1 MCQPCTRLVSGEWL
15 SGRRRISPSR
25 WNSATDGR
33 PNNRLEA
40 QIISYILNRSKSEPP
55 CGSKQSRRLNTLT
68 RKAQLK
74 GNVVLGLIDP
84 NVGQTPSVPLRKRE
98 CALALARLLPVPRTN
113 RRKPT
118 LSDLAQ
124 LIRDTHA
131 PVLEFGERARFMAAM
146 SIRGAVTCGG
156 YLREAK
162 ASEEM
167 QRGQFMRWLKKEC
180 NIEPRCARNYMRL
193 HIWVCSHQKEILEA
207 KPHSLR
213 QFYILAGILP
223 EDESK
228 KLPKANNDDLAKL
241 RLLVR
246 KVTAEAAAHRDYAE
260 VDRLWQALE
269 PLAPLLREVSTD
281 LTEKGKHVSARHA
294 D

>member
-1 MCQPCTRLVSGEWL
+1 MKAP
-15 SGRRRISPSR
+15 SPR
-25 WNSATDGR
+25 QADGLILGR
-33 PNNRLEA
+33 PNNSLEA
-40 QIISYILNRSKSEPP
+40 QIIPYILDHSKPEPP
-55 CGSKQSRRLNTLT
+55 CGSKQSLRLDTLT

-84 NVGQTPSVPLRKRE
+84 NAGQTPSVPLRKRE
-98 CALALARLLPVPRTN
+98 CALALARLLPVPRTD

-124 LIRDTHA
+124 LIRDAQA
-131 PVLEFGERARFMAAM
+131 PVLEFGERARFMAAV
-146 SIRGAVTCGG
+146 SIRLAVACGG

-167 QRGQFMRWLKKEC
+167 QRGQFMRLLKKGC
-180 NIEPRCARNYMRL
+180 NIEPHCAWNYMRL

-228 KLPKANNDDLAKL
+228 KLPKENNDDLAKL
-241 RLLVR
+241 RQLVR
-246 KVTAEAAAHRDYAE
+246 KVTVEAAAHRDYA
-260 VDRLWQALE
+260 DFGRLWQALE

-281 LTEKGKHVSARHA
+281 LTEKGKHISARQA